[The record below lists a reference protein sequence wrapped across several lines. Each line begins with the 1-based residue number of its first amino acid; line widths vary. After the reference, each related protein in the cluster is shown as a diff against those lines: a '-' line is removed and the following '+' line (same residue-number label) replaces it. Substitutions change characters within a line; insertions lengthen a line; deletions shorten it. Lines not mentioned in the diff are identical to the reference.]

1 MPQSKSS
8 QDVGGGDGFEA
19 GVKTDLTEKTLEQM
33 LEGGAVLIPGGQVF
47 QVEGRTSAKAL
58 RQETAVSGVG
68 EGWKWGQGG
77 DGGRSEVMVKT

>member
-1 MPQSKSS
+1 
-8 QDVGGGDGFEA
+8 
-19 GVKTDLTEKTLEQM
+19 M
-33 LEGGAVLIPGGQVF
+33 LEGGAVLIPGGRVF